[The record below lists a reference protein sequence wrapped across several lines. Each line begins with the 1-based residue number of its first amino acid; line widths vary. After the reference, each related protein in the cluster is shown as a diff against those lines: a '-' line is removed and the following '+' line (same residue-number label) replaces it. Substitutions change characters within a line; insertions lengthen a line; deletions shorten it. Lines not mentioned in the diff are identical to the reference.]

1 MYKVHAS
8 SPLDTGLGVTPHVS
22 GHRQKLGRETDRI
35 SLFMGF
41 DPVGPKV
48 STLNFDWIFEVE
60 LVSIELYNFRLSFY
74 HPNENC

>member
-41 DPVGPKV
+41 DPVGHRA
-48 STLNFDWIFEVE
+48 LNFDWTLEVE
-60 LVSIELYNFRLSFY
+60 LVSIELYNFQVS
-74 HPNENC
+74 P